1 MREMKRAVALSA
13 AISLLGFA
21 TWARAEPVTSITQ
34 YGVTWTFDKAYESGK
49 FASGDHWVVGPV
61 TVVSVSPA
69 PTGTRHGSALN
80 PVGGRQGY
88 DSRGGAY
95 DTTDAVTF
103 PKTLAV
109 DSSLV
114 SSVSKPEGIDPK
126 NLGPL
131 KSQAVLTVV
140 GAALPPTAFRPS
152 YSGTFKQHLDTQQI
166 DWSRLPKLPAPSSKP
181 NGAELLKMADRPRM
195 DHLSSWEIQHS
206 CAEDNWFNGAG
217 AHACYGREVSAY
229 VSEAALYVM
238 LDTPEREALTISM
251 IQHGIDNY
259 GVLKAGGNWAANG
272 GHHSGRKWPIV
283 FAARMLG
290 DCDLLKVGL
299 DYDDSHFGE
308 DGQTY
313 AATGGKAL
321 FGVAC
326 GANQTYFQNG
336 CSGSG
341 AKDCRDP
348 AKLVDGC
355 ADYRNCCTSAYW
367 VGQMLSTLM
376 VHAKKLW
383 AHDPYFDYVDRWMT
397 GDVVGGGSASS
408 AFVGDMWKTY
418 RSALPTGADAEPT
431 CNPATGGT
439 GGSGGSDAGASGG
452 AAGAAAGGGSGGT
465 SGGDPT
471 GGSASAAPASDDDGG
486 CSCRTSPARSSLGS
500 LLGLALLALGLSRS
514 RLRVLGPRDGGW
526 RGRL

>member
-1 MREMKRAVALSA
+1 MKRAVALGA
-13 AISLLGFA
+13 ALSLLGLA
-21 TWARAEPVTSITQ
+21 SGARAEPVTSISQ

-80 PVGGRQGY
+80 PMGGRQGY

-95 DTTDAVTF
+95 DTTDAVSF
-103 PKTLAV
+103 PKTLAA

-126 NLGPL
+126 NVGPL
-131 KSQAVLTVV
+131 QSQAVLTVV
-140 GAALPPTAFRPS
+140 GAALPATALRPA
-152 YSGTFKQHLDTQQI
+152 YAGTFKQHLDTQQI
-166 DWSRLPKLPAPSSKP
+166 DWSLLPKLPAPSSKP

-217 AHACYGREVSAY
+217 AHACYGREVSTY
-229 VSEAALYVM
+229 VSDAALYVL
-238 LDTPEREALTISM
+238 LDTPERDELVVSM

-259 GVLKAGGNWAANG
+259 GVLKSGGNWAANG

-283 FAARMLG
+283 FAARLLG

-313 AATGGKAL
+313 AGANGKAL
-321 FGVAC
+321 FGWDC
-326 GANQTYFQNG
+326 GPNQTYFQNG

-348 AKLVDGC
+348 AKLSDGC
-355 ADYRNCCTSAYW
+355 EDYRNCCTSGYW

-376 VHAKKLW
+376 LHSKKLW
-383 AHDPYFDYVDRWMT
+383 AHDPYFDYVDRWMS
-397 GDVVGGGSASS
+397 GDVQGGGSASS

-418 RSALPTGADAEPT
+418 RNNLPTGSDAEPT
-431 CNPATGGT
+431 CTPGT
-439 GGSGGSDAGASGG
+439 GGSGGSGTGAAGG
-452 AAGAAAGGGSGGT
+452 AAGNSTGGGGVPGSGG
-465 SGGDPT
+465 SST
-471 GGSASAAPASDDDGG
+471 GGGAGKAPARDDDGG
-486 CSCRTSPARSSLGS
+486 CGCRTSPARGALGAV
-500 LLGLALLALGLSRS
+500 LGLALLGLWSAR
-514 RLRVLGPRDGGW
+514 RRKTAA
-526 RGRL
+526 